1 MAGGQPEAQPRFAG
15 KADGLLHQHDD
26 GHGAEAQRAG
36 DDGGVGGVP
45 HEERD
50 AEALHGRGAR
60 HARHLERR
68 CVDIGPKH
76 ERRRTLYVDGKHQQ
90 KRCARQPRGAAYA
103 HGQVVRVGGLVH
115 TDILSHCR
123 AAYHAPRAAVY
134 CC

>member
-1 MAGGQPEAQPRFAG
+1 MADASQQPSDRRLAV
-15 KADGLLHQHDD
+15 
-26 GHGAEAQRAG
+26 EAQRG
-36 DDGGVGGVP
+36 
-45 HEERD
+45 E
-50 AEALHGRGAR
+50 GASR
-60 HARHLERR
+60 FPFLL
-68 CVDIGPKH
+68 
-76 ERRRTLYVDGKHQQ
+76 TLSLIHIYQK